1 MPTRNSGASG
11 SLQSDISS
19 IGGSQFSRTV
29 LGVDRQNDFVNQASV
44 GKYGNSDWYERVG
57 NDITRN
63 ITRNMRSRVT
73 NAAQR
78 GGEYAQDA
86 TNSLKIGYNQ
96 FATPSGI
103 VQMRGALKSAED
115 ARLNLARET
124 QTAARF
130 VGAGVAEIGI
140 AFTQYQPNEVPLAGK
155 AEAQKDFS
163 NYTSAILNKMTDR
176 TKVIDKGIAK
186 LERQLKSAEKKLGL

>member
-1 MPTRNSGASG
+1 MPTRNGGASG

-86 TNSLKIGYNQ
+86 TNALKKGYNQ
-96 FATPSGI
+96 FATPSGV
-103 VQMRGALKSAED
+103 VQMRGLLKAAED

-124 QTAARF
+124 QTAAGF
-130 VGAGVAEIGI
+130 VGAGIAEIGI
-140 AFTQYQPNEVPLAGK
+140 AYTQYQPNEVPLAGK

>member
-1 MPTRNSGASG
+1 MPTRNGGASG

-29 LGVDRQNDFVNQASV
+29 IGVDRQNDFVNQASV

-86 TNSLKIGYNQ
+86 TNALKGGYNQ
-96 FATPSGI
+96 FATPSGV
-103 VQMRGALKSAED
+103 VQMRRNLKAAED

-124 QTAARF
+124 QTAAGW
-130 VGAGVAEIGI
+130 VGAGIAEIGI